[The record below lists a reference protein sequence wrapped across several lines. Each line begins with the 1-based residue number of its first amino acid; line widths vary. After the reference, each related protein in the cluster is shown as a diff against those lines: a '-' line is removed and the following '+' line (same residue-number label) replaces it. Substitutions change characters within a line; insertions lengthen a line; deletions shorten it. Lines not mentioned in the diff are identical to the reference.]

1 MKWILNKQSTHRSPK
16 SSEEPVIMVSL
27 GSRGGI
33 TQVKVEL
40 LGGEKRQLI
49 RNVKGSVRVGDVLS
63 LLECEREARR
73 LR

>member
-1 MKWILNKQSTHRSPK
+1 M
-16 SSEEPVIMVSL
+16 L
-27 GSRGGI
+27 GS
-33 TQVKVEL
+33 
-40 LGGEKRQLI
+40 EKRQLI